1 MQWSQ
6 TKPSTELILGEQ
18 WQEVILSQNEYE
30 TASWSFSKITFWLR
44 YILTSLR
51 EQQEQSCLKACF
63 HQVSLYKLYLILTWM
78 SFAKPAKPTRE

>member
-6 TKPSTELILGEQ
+6 TKPSTEFILGEQ

-51 EQQEQSCLKACF
+51 EQPRAIVFEGLLSS
-63 HQVSLYKLYLILTWM
+63 SLTI
-78 SFAKPAKPTRE
+78 